1 MYYDNFTSGFNF
13 KSFGMNGRGSTGSIP
28 PVYETLKRL
37 KFNENIQFF
46 KRVVIIDGLFV
57 EKKVLSKSGLID
69 TKINRIIEDRLTEPT
84 NVTVRYVYKGYNG
97 DESCIL
103 ARETGDRIQTET
115 TATFTVKFTMSGQII
130 LKKDGGDETVI
141 ASV

>member
-1 MYYDNFTSGFNF
+1 
-13 KSFGMNGRGSTGSIP
+13 MNGQGSTGDIM

-46 KRVVIIDGLFV
+46 KKATIVDGFFV
-57 EKKVLSKSGLID
+57 EKKVLPKSGLID
-69 TKINRIIEDRLTEPT
+69 TKINRIIEDKLTEPT
-84 NVTVRYVYKGYNG
+84 DVTVKYIYRGYNG
-97 DESCIL
+97 DESCVL

-115 TATFTVKFTMSGQII
+115 TATFTVTFTISGQII